1 MAPVRYSADKSDQ
14 SAKRVSL
21 VEQAYASIKHSIVT
35 TAFPPGAGLN
45 EIQLSQELGIGRTP
59 VHHALHRLAQEELVD
74 ILPRKGVRVRPVL
87 QDEIAELI
95 EARLVIEPYCA
106 AQAAERVTEVQLKE
120 PCRILGDAEAEL
132 GAEGETEAL
141 MKLDGAFHS
150 WANRV
155 GGNRVLVDVLD
166 QFQNRSAR
174 FWFLSLS
181 DTSHA
186 QRVHEEHK
194 AILRAI
200 GARDPEGA
208 RQAAEEHI
216 KSFRRTILKV
226 I

>member
-1 MAPVRYSADKSDQ
+1 MASPANGAERPDRE
-14 SAKRVSL
+14 AKPASL
-21 VEQAYASIKHSIVT
+21 VEQAYASIKHGIVT
-35 TAFPPGAGLN
+35 TAFAPGASLN
-45 EIQLSQELGIGRTP
+45 EVQLSEELGIGRTP

-95 EARLVIEPYCA
+95 EARLVTEPYCA
-106 AQAAERVTEVQLKE
+106 ARAAERVREAELEE
-120 PCRILGDAEAEL
+120 PRRILAEAEAEL
-132 GAEGETEAL
+132 VGEGRTEAL

-150 WANRV
+150 WANRIA
-155 GGNRVLVDVLD
+155 GNRVLYDVLD

-181 DTSHA
+181 DIPHA
-186 QRVHEEHK
+186 EGVHKEHK

-200 GARDPEGA
+200 GARDPEAA
-208 RQAAEEHI
+208 RRAAEDHI